1 MNLILAE
8 LVPVPIYLEGANEEF
23 CSIGHLKLVCH
34 KLV

>member
-8 LVPVPIYLEGANEEF
+8 LVPVPIYLEGANEEL
-23 CSIGHLKLVCH
+23 CGIGHLKLVGH